1 MVAKKYL
8 KKDIAPLFEKDVC
21 FLLIYPLLFSKEE
34 LCSYHILFQQVYN
47 HPR

>member
-8 KKDIAPLFEKDVC
+8 KKDIAPLFDKDVC
-21 FLLIYPLLFSKEE
+21 FLLIYPLLFPKEE

>member
-8 KKDIAPLFEKDVC
+8 KKILPLFIDKDVC